1 MAEKSKVVI
10 DFFSVIFDIVMTMV
24 TGVMWLTP
32 IGISSVIAGKILS
45 VSNIAL
51 VLSQLAWFIATV
63 VLGVFIYQLI
73 VMQLLYFI
81 FIRKNPYKFYMGL
94 VHGMLTA
101 FATASTA
108 AALPITFRCVPIPR
122 KVRPT

>member
-10 DFFSVIFDIVMTMV
+10 DFFTVIFEVVMHMV

-73 VMQLLYFI
+73 VMQLIYFV
-81 FIRKNPYKFYMGL
+81 FIRKNPYKFYVGL
-94 VHGMLTA
+94 VQGMLTA

-108 AALPITFRCVPIPR
+108 AALPITFR
-122 KVRPT
+122 

>member
-1 MAEKSKVVI
+1 MFGTILGTMAEKSKVVI
-10 DFFSVIFDIVMTMV
+10 DFFSVIFEVVMHMV

-32 IGISSVIAGKILS
+32 VGISSVIAGKILS
-45 VSNIAL
+45 VSNITL

-63 VLGVFIYQLI
+63 VLGVLIYQLV
-73 VMQLLYFI
+73 VMQLIYFL

-94 VHGMLTA
+94 VQGMLTA

-108 AALPITFRCVPIPR
+108 AALPITFR
-122 KVRPT
+122 